1 LCDPIHPELEILIYK
16 SSTAEPEPKAD
27 KPSVTL
33 EQKMR
38 NVSRHV
44 EDDDKH
50 LNELSKRVKAS
61 DQKIAK
67 YDARSKVDD
76 SEA

>member
-1 LCDPIHPELEILIYK
+1 
-16 SSTAEPEPKAD
+16 
-27 KPSVTL
+27 
-33 EQKMR
+33 MR